1 MSQKRP
7 TPSGLPA
14 GVEGF
19 GAAEQALHQAA
30 SAAAGGL
37 DDFGDPSYLEGLRVL
52 LDAYQHEAKFS
63 NTGRQMA
70 WQGLVQPLRAR
81 LRSQHL
87 IRQNP
92 SVLETEIHRP
102 LVVTGLVRTGSTAL
116 HHLLGQDPDI
126 QVLEYWLSVNPQPRP
141 PRDEWEVHPDY
152 QACVA
157 ELEAMYAADPSLKAI
172 HFMSADGPE
181 ECRHFLSQGFT
192 DDAFEVNASV
202 PTYTQWYE
210 AKNIRDTYLRH
221 RDLLKLVGSTSP
233 EKRWILKYPVH
244 MKNLG
249 ALFEVYPDACI
260 VQTHRDPTKVMSSYV
275 SLIAGFRALFEEDI
289 DREAIAREQ
298 LEVWATGAEHAI
310 EVRRRGDESSFFD
323 LHFQEF
329 MGDPVGSVKRFYER
343 FDLELSEEGEKRLR
357 AWQQGNPQ
365 GKHGRHEHSFDEAGI
380 SRGEVLERFA
390 AYMDYFD
397 LKPE

>member
-1 MSQKRP
+1 MSETRP
-7 TPSGLPA
+7 RPAGLPE
-14 GVEGF
+14 GVESF
-19 GAAEQALHQAA
+19 ASAEDALHAAA

-52 LDAYQHEAKFS
+52 LQAYDEEAKFS
-63 NTGRQMA
+63 DTGRQMA
-70 WQGLVQPLRAR
+70 WQGLIQPLRAR
-81 LRSQHL
+81 LCAREL

-126 QVLEYWLSVNPQPRP
+126 QVLEYRLSANPQPRP
-141 PRDEWEVHPDY
+141 PREEWEAHPGY
-152 QACVA
+152 RACVA
-157 ELEAMYAADPSLKAI
+157 ELDAMYAADPSLKAI
-172 HFMSADGPE
+172 HFMEAGGPE

-192 DDAFEVNASV
+192 DDGFEVNASV
-202 PTYTQWYE
+202 PSYTRWYE
-210 AKNIRDTYLRH
+210 AKHIRSTYLWH

-249 ALFEVYPDACI
+249 ALLEVYPDACI

-275 SLIAGFRALFEEDI
+275 SLIAGFRALFEDDI
-289 DREAIAREQ
+289 DREDIAREQ
-298 LEVWATGAEHAI
+298 LEVWASGAERAI
-310 EVRRRGDESSFFD
+310 QVRRGKDESNFFD

-329 MGDPVGSVKRFYER
+329 MADPIACVKRFYDR

-365 GKHGRHEHSFDEAGI
+365 GKHGKHAHSFEEAGI
-380 SRGEVLERFA
+380 SRGEVLERFG